1 MPSSYS
7 LYRERP
13 SWGTNQFRF
22 DLPPPAPSFQP
33 QPSWNGWDFYS
44 AHAAGSNPDPS
55 LFDMARNGANY
66 RDGGVGINEA
76 RHWHTRVYGG
86 LGDLNKLLPEE
97 LGHAAAYEAYRKFI
111 HHSSMREPLSAEPER
126 QREAL
131 IALAMAETTLLLQYT
146 ARGNDFYTRRSAAE
160 SAAATASQ
168 IFFWSRDHDDY
179 DAEFYQGRGRSYG
192 SYGNASSYGDP
203 YAYDADTMYSRRHPR
218 SRSRHGSRSPVYPH
232 PFIDDRSSVSSI
244 PIIPNAGSYG
254 SSFDSSF
261 GSSYGGMPMNSSMS
275 STLPMRGR
283 SMSIMGSSPYGNS
296 MQYPTMPYPYAAAQ
310 PQTQYIPSGGMVM
323 PSQQGQMVLYTKP
336 KKHHRHHHRSSK
348 HGKKRSR
355 SISVEPMYLHY

>member
-44 AHAAGSNPDPS
+44 AHAGSNPDPS
-55 LFDMARNGANY
+55 FFNMAWNGANY

-86 LGDLNKLLPEE
+86 LGDLNKILPEE
-97 LGHAAAYEAYRKFI
+97 LGHAAAYEAYRKWM
-111 HHSSMREPLSAEPER
+111 HHSSMREPLSAEPDR

-131 IALAMAETTLLLQYT
+131 IALAIAETTLLLQYT
-146 ARGNDFYTRRSAAE
+146 ARGNDFYTRQSAAE

-179 DAEFYQGRGRSYG
+179 DADFYQGRGRSYG
-192 SYGNASSYGDP
+192 SYGSSSSYGDP
-203 YAYDADTMYSRRHPR
+203 YAYDADVMYSRSLPR
-218 SRSRHGSRSPVYPH
+218 SRSRNGSRSPAFPR
-232 PFIDDRSSVSSI
+232 PFVDDRPPMSSY
-244 PIIPNAGSYG
+244 PIIPNGSSYG
-254 SSFDSSF
+254 SSYDGSF
-261 GSSYGGMPMNSSMS
+261 GSNYSGYPMN
-275 STLPMRGR
+275 TPGLPVRGR
-283 SMSIMGSSPYGNS
+283 SMSIMGPTPYGDN
-296 MQYPTMPYPYAAAQ
+296 MQYSGMPYPYTPALTQ
-310 PQTQYIPSGGMVM
+310 PQTQYMHAGGMI
-323 PSQQGQMVLYTKP
+323 PSQQGQVVLYTKP

-348 HGKKRSR
+348 HKKRAR
-355 SISVEPMYLHY
+355 SVSMEPMYIRY